1 MKNEEWELVFHF
13 SLFTFHSSLK
23 KKTYLAS
30 PYRGIRGGLLKY
42 YISEESKEVS
52 DEALPYDDEKG
63 VASAKFTT
71 DGCHCCDTRSV
82 EQAEDEE
89 GCSSGGGQDAA
100 DAHSCAE
107 EYAQCA
113 HHALL
118 GKEAGDKRCADAPVA
133 KAKR

>member
-1 MKNEEWELVFHF
+1 MRFLVEFLKNTILTPI
-13 SLFTFHSSLK
+13 LHSSFFILHLK
-23 KKTYLAS
+23 Q
-30 PYRGIRGGLLKY
+30 
-42 YISEESKEVS
+42 YISEECKEVS

-71 DGCHCCDTRSV
+71 DGCYCCDTRSV

-89 GCSSGGGQDAA
+89 GCRSGGGQDAA

-118 GKEAGDKRCADAPVA
+118 GKEARDKRCADAPVA

>member
-1 MKNEEWELVFHF
+1 MEVSIVFLRNSTRNRKAKNVISIL
-13 SLFTFHSSLK
+13 HSSFYILHF
-23 KKTYLAS
+23 
-30 PYRGIRGGLLKY
+30 LKY
-42 YISEESKEVS
+42 HISEESKEVS

-63 VASAKFTT
+63 IASAKFTT

-107 EYAQCA
+107 EHAQCA